1 MAFGGVEEGGVYHAV
16 GDGADAY
23 LGSGVDAD
31 NLYAVAAQTGGN
43 LGGADGHAVVVG
55 VDEVCLGMTAQQR
68 VGHRFGLLPAPVGRG
83 ACHHGASAGAQPACK
98 AVVTARRRRRAGT
111 ARNLQRARVLTRQVQ
126 GIFGRRP
133 PKSVII
139 NDYAGGVAVAV
150 DVAVKG
156 YHRHAALVGLAYR
169 RRQCL
174 GLVGG
179 DNEDIKVVVDKIL
192 DVSNLFF
199 VAVVCRTY
207 LHHGVLVQH
216 DLAIDFFVH
225 LLAPVV
231 LAALRHTYFIYLLL
245 GTSHR
250 CRKNGNT

>member
-1 MAFGGVEEGGVYHAV
+1 
-16 GDGADAY
+16 
-23 LGSGVDAD
+23 
-31 NLYAVAAQTGGN
+31 
-43 LGGADGHAVVVG
+43 
-55 VDEVCLGMTAQQR
+55 MTSQQR
-68 VGHRFGLLPAPVGRG
+68 VGHRFGHLPAPVGRG
-83 ACHHGASAGAQPACK
+83 ACHHGAPAGAQPACK

-111 ARNLQRARVLTRQVQ
+111 ARNFQRARILARQVQ

-139 NDYAGGVAVAV
+139 NDYAGGVTVAV

-179 DNEDIKVVVDKIL
+179 DNEDVEVVVDKIL
-192 DVSNLFF
+192 DVSNLFL
-199 VAVVCRTY
+199 VAVVGRTY

-250 CRKNGNT
+250 CRKNGNTYYNKVQFFHVVIRVLSWIRGSKIAISFKIMCIIDEKLCIAIILIPDARFFIDLRDKTC